1 MKCMLK
7 DFKFKIK
14 KWFQNRNVYRFRAL
28 ITSGDKLPQERKE
41 ELKQTVRDF
50 YGVEDL
56 DDELLEEAAEMD
68 TK

>member
-1 MKCMLK
+1 MLK
-7 DFKFKIK
+7 DFKFKILK
-14 KWFQNRNVYRFRAL
+14 NFKIETFYCFRAL

-41 ELKQTVRDF
+41 ELEQTVRGF

-56 DDELLEEAAEMD
+56 DDELLEETAEMD